1 MKLIASRVG
10 LRSSAL
16 SRTEASLFS
25 RTGLAGRLRASLL
38 IGVGALA
45 LAACNGSGGGVG
57 AKAMR
62 PLAPETVALIDK
74 KGMTPTSP
82 ITVRIF
88 KEESELEVWKQT
100 KDGDYALLKTYP
112 ICRWSG
118 ELGPKV
124 TEGDRQ
130 APEGFYTITPGQM
143 NPNSNYYLAFNMG
156 YPNAYDKAWGR
167 TGAHLMVH
175 GDCSSSGCYA
185 MTDEQIQEIFALG
198 RDSFTGGQRSFQVQ
212 AYPFRMTPTNMARH
226 RNNPNMA
233 FWRMIK
239 EGYDTFEITKAPPKV
254 DVCEKRYVFNE
265 TPTDPNAKFNPTGP
279 CPASTEPADLEQE
292 IATKRTQDDAQVASL
307 APRTPLAPVKTGTDG
322 GMHKVFLAK
331 VQNPDSLVRTPG
343 TLPPNVRPPGQPL
356 ATDTPPTETAD
367 AGPAAASPSAPT
379 AEASVALATGA
390 RPGVPIPPPR
400 PTDAPGGA
408 RSETV
413 LFANSGAQAQPTA
426 RVASIDNSSGG
437 GNFLTKLFGG
447 GSEPASTAS
456 TGSSASSSSG
466 FSLGKWFGQSDPAPA
481 PAAAP
486 PPVAMAAPAADA
498 SAQAAMLPTAVP
510 IPPARPPVPAA
521 PKPVSAAS
529 AAPRPVATAQ
539 PAPAADQPLY
549 GVQPLPGAAIR
560 STGGFSQ

>member
-1 MKLIASRVG
+1 M
-10 LRSSAL
+10 
-16 SRTEASLFS
+16 SRTETSLFS
-25 RTGLAGRLRASLL
+25 RTGLAGRLRAALL
-38 IGVGALA
+38 IGVGAMA

-62 PLAPETVALIDK
+62 PLAPETVALIEK
-74 KGMTPTSP
+74 KGMTAESP

-143 NPNSNYYLAFNMG
+143 NPNSSYYLAFNMG

-226 RNNPNMA
+226 RNNPNMP

-254 DVCEKRYVFNE
+254 DVCEKRYVFNQ
-265 TPTDPNAKFNPTGP
+265 TPTDPNAKFNSTGP
-279 CPASTEPADLEQE
+279 CPATSEPAELQQE
-292 IATKRTQDDAQVASL
+292 IAAKRSQDDAQVASL
-307 APRTPLAPVKTGTDG
+307 APRTPMAPVRTGTDG

-343 TLPPNVRPPGQPL
+343 TLPANVRPPGAPT
-356 ATDTPPTETAD
+356 ATDTPPTATAD
-367 AGPAAASPSAPT
+367 AGGAAPS

-390 RPGVPIPPPR
+390 RSGVPMPPPR
-400 PTDAPGGA
+400 PSDAPGGA

-413 LFANSGAQAQPTA
+413 LFANSGAQAPATA

-437 GNFLTKLFGG
+437 GSFFTKLFGG

-456 TGSSASSSSG
+456 TGAPATGTSSSGTSSSGSSG
-466 FSLGKWFGQSDPAPA
+466 FSLGKLFGQSDPAPA

-486 PPVAMAAPAADA
+486 VAMTAPAGGDSAAAPSMPAAVPVPPV
-498 SAQAAMLPTAVP
+498 
-510 IPPARPPVPAA
+510 RPPVPAA
-521 PKPVSAAS
+521 KPVSAAP
-529 AAPRPVATAQ
+529 AAARPVAAAQ
-539 PAPAADQPLY
+539 PAPAGEQPLY
-549 GVQPLPGAAIR
+549 GSQSLPGAAIM

>member
-1 MKLIASRVG
+1 
-10 LRSSAL
+10 L

-25 RTGLAGRLRASLL
+25 RTGLAGRLRAALL
-38 IGVGALA
+38 IGAGALA
-45 LAACNGSGGGVG
+45 LAACNSSGGGVG

-62 PLAPETVALIDK
+62 PLSPETVALIEK

-88 KEESELEVWKQT
+88 KEESELEVWKQG

-143 NPNSNYYLAFNMG
+143 NPNSSYYLAFNMG

-254 DVCEKRYVFNE
+254 DVCEKRYVFNR

-279 CPASTEPADLEQE
+279 CPASTEPTELEQE
-292 IATKRTQDDAQVASL
+292 IAAKRTQDDQQVASL
-307 APRTPLAPVKTGTDG
+307 APRTPIAPVRTGTDG

-343 TLPPNVRPPGQPL
+343 TLPPNVRPPGAPT
-356 ATDTPPTETAD
+356 ATDTPPTAS
-367 AGPAAASPSAPT
+367 PAAAPT

-390 RPGVPIPPPR
+390 RSGVPLPPPR
-400 PTDAPGGA
+400 PGDAPGGS

-413 LFANSGAQAQPTA
+413 LFANSGAPAPATA

-437 GNFLTKLFGG
+437 GSFLTKLFGG
-447 GSEPASTAS
+447 GSDPASTAS
-456 TGSSASSSSG
+456 TTPAPASSSG
-466 FSLGKWFGQSDPAPA
+466 FSFGKLFGQSDPAPA
-481 PAAAP
+481 AAPVAATAPAAAP
-486 PPVAMAAPAADA
+486 
-498 SAQAAMLPTAVP
+498 AQASTLPTTAVP
-510 IPPARPPVPAA
+510 IPPARPPVPAS
-521 PKPVSAAS
+521 KPVSAAP
-529 AAPRPVATAQ
+529 AAPRPVASSQ
-539 PAPAADQPLY
+539 PAAGAEQPLY
-549 GVQPLPGAAIR
+549 GAQPLPGAAIM